1 MAKYWEIV
9 QLSDGAFVLQSP
21 EHQDEKPLVRIEFS
35 AEAERLLEDQIAQV
49 AQAMIG
55 AGVQEA
61 NFLSDRPFDAE
72 LELEPESESETQPPE
87 EFSLH

>member
-9 QLSDGAFVLQSP
+9 QLTDGAFVLQSP

-55 AGVQEA
+55 AGVQAA
-61 NFLSDRPFDAE
+61 NFLSYRPFED
-72 LELEPESESETQPPE
+72 ESESEHERSDET
-87 EFSLH
+87 SLH

>member
-35 AEAERLLEDQIAQV
+35 AEAERLLDDQIAQV

-55 AGVQEA
+55 AGVQAA
-61 NFLSDRPFDAE
+61 NFLSDRP
-72 LELEPESESETQPPE
+72 LEGESEFDNEPSEET
-87 EFSLH
+87 SLH

>member
-21 EHQDEKPLVRIEFS
+21 EHQDEQPLVRIEFS

-55 AGVQEA
+55 AGVQA
-61 NFLSDRPFDAE
+61 ASFLSDRPFEAE
-72 LELEPESESETQPPE
+72 AESENEPSEQT
-87 EFSLH
+87 SLH